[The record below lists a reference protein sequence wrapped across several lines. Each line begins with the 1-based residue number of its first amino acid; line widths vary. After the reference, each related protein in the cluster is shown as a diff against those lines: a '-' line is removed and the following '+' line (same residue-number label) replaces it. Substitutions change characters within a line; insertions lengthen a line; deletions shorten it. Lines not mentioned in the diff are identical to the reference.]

1 MVFNLCE
8 ENSVAN
14 QFMAEI
20 RDKSI
25 QGDRM
30 KFRKNL
36 ERLGQIMAYQISRKL
51 SFRPV
56 NVDTPLGNTSIN
68 VPVAN
73 PILIT
78 VMRAGLGYFQ
88 GFVDYFDRADCGFIG
103 AYRQEGSGVVN
114 LDYSAAPSIE
124 GKVVILIDPM
134 LATGSSFI
142 ESVNAMGRLGTPAHI
157 HIAALVA
164 SPQGIKF
171 VGENLEL
178 PHTIWTWAID
188 DTLDDNFYIV
198 PGLGD
203 AGDLSFGVKL

>member
-1 MVFNLCE
+1 MVFNLSE
-8 ENSVAN
+8 GNSIAN
-14 QFMAEI
+14 QFMAEL

-36 ERLGQIMAYQISRKL
+36 ERLGQIMAYEISRKL
-51 SFRPV
+51 AFKSV
-56 NVDTPLGNTSIN
+56 EVTTPLGKTSIH
-68 VPVAN
+68 VPEESPV
-73 PILIT
+73 LIT

-88 GFVDYFDRADCGFIG
+88 GFVDYFDKSDCGFIG
-103 AYRQEGSGVVN
+103 AYREEGSGVIN
-114 LDYSAAPSIE
+114 LEYAAAPSIE
-124 GKVVILIDPM
+124 GKKVILIDPM

-142 ESVNAMGRLGTPAHI
+142 ESVNAMGRLGVPAHI

-164 SPQGIKF
+164 SPQGIGFIKDK
-171 VGENLEL
+171 LKL

-188 DTLDDNFYIV
+188 DTLDGNAYIV

-203 AGDLSFGVKL
+203 AGDLSFGIKL

>member
-1 MVFNLCE
+1 
-8 ENSVAN
+8 
-14 QFMAEI
+14 
-20 RDKSI
+20 
-25 QGDRM
+25 
-30 KFRKNL
+30 
-36 ERLGQIMAYQISRKL
+36 
-51 SFRPV
+51 
-56 NVDTPLGNTSIN
+56 
-68 VPVAN
+68 
-73 PILIT
+73 
-78 VMRAGLGYFQ
+78 MRAGLGYFQ
-88 GFVDYFDRADCGFIG
+88 GFVDYFDRAGCGFIG
-103 AYRQEGSGVVN
+103 AYRQEGLGEVTVN
-114 LDYSAAPSIE
+114 LGYSAAPSID

-171 VGENLEL
+171 VGENLKL

-188 DTLDDNFYIV
+188 ETLDDNFYIV